1 MAADMEPSGNSSM
14 PPLYYKLIWIA
25 RRKSPA
31 ELFQAFAAMRI
42 RKARTAKAI
51 VKIFCFARRLRGFFC
66 AYTTHN
72 RRRRGFAGGFAGN
85 GRKFAKNCRYK
96 SRIHT
101 AAAAGTPFQAK
112 EAFHCQRRRRF
123 FFAETVMLK
132 HGVPH
137 RGSARCTIRETE
149 VVA

>member
-1 MAADMEPSGNSSM
+1 MELPVRQRQYATFILQINLDCKEKFTGG
-14 PPLYYKLIWIA
+14 A
-25 RRKSPA
+25 FR
-31 ELFQAFAAMRI
+31 AFAAARI
-42 RKARTAKAI
+42 MEARTAKAI

>member
-1 MAADMEPSGNSSM
+1 MELPVRQRQYATFILQINLDCKEKFTGG
-14 PPLYYKLIWIA
+14 A
-25 RRKSPA
+25 FR
-31 ELFQAFAAMRI
+31 AFAAARI
-42 RKARTAKAI
+42 MEARTAKAI
-51 VKIFCFARRLRGFFC
+51 VKIFCFARRLCGFFC